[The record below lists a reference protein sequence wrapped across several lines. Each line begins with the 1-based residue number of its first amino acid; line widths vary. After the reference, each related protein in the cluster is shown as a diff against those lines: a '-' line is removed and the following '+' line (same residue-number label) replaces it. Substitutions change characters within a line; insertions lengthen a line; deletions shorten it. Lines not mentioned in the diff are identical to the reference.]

1 MELIDRGTL
10 LAEMPT
16 IESEYKYAR
25 KIILEQPVID
35 AVPVRHG
42 TWIEGKAKNIK
53 TGEVRL
59 VRKCSECESGYFIY
73 DFLNSVDEIPS
84 YCPNCGAD
92 MRGEQDE

>member
-1 MELIDRGTL
+1 MKLIDMGAL

-16 IESEYKYAR
+16 IETEYKYAR
-25 KIILEQPVID
+25 KIILEQPVIY
-35 AVPVRHG
+35 AEPVRHG

-73 DFLNSVDEIPS
+73 DFLNSVSEIPR
-84 YCPNCGAD
+84 YCPYCGAK
-92 MRGEQDE
+92 MRREKE